1 MSQRVDQCLRIAQ
14 CVAKCHPAGNS
25 VRAHRVVCCQMSTP
39 PPLLPCQPAFRPE
52 PAYCPVYRKLSTSR
66 SFSACALPDLSPGIT
81 ASTSS
86 TLSAQVSTSAYS
98 PHRVLSSDFSFISS
112 TVSLSVSTS
121 VSPVVSAS
129 TSDSVSASASTRGCA
144 PPHVSPTDT
153 QQVIECIPIS

>member
-1 MSQRVDQCLRIAQ
+1 MLPDVNASSSATVSASVSTRACLLPSVSETVNQQVIQCLRIARS
-14 CVAKCHPAGNS
+14 VA
-25 VRAHRVVCCQMSTP
+25 RYHRLNLFYLV
-39 PPLLPCQPAFRPE
+39 
-52 PAYCPVYRKLSTSR
+52 
-66 SFSACALPDLSPGIT
+66 
-81 ASTSS
+81 
-86 TLSAQVSTSAYS
+86 AQVSTSAYS

-129 TSDSVSASASTRGCA
+129 TSDSVSASASTSGFA